1 MVYASG
7 RAVVFS
13 TVTLAVGFWVGVF
26 SSFVPTVHFAVLTGA
41 AFLLGLA
48 SQFVLLPLCL
58 VLARPLGR
66 PSPEAAAR
74 LVALLALT
82 PVVAGLLTSRPVL
95 AQEARRDI
103 LLKDQFGEVDGP
115 GRHRG
120 QPVVLIYGRVEGM
133 RRMKAWE
140 ERIRAEVSGALVVL
154 RGLDARSARGQK
166 TEVEVNERLK
176 LNVPPDIAILV
187 DWNGDLVRAYGLP
200 DADVS
205 TTVLDG
211 KGAACHTAAGP
222 VTPEALDRVRRALVH
237 ARETGTCP

>member
-1 MVYASG
+1 
-7 RAVVFS
+7 VVFS

-41 AFLLGLA
+41 AFLLGLV

-58 VLARPLGR
+58 VLVRPLGR
-66 PSPEAAAR
+66 PSPPIAVR
-74 LVALLALT
+74 PGALLAL
-82 PVVAGLLTSRPVL
+82 VSVAASLLASGPLL
-95 AQEARRDI
+95 AEEARRDI
-103 LLKDQFGEVDGP
+103 LLKDQFGHTDGP

-120 QPVVLIYGRVEGM
+120 QAVVLVYGKVEGM

-140 ERIRAEVSGALVVL
+140 DRLRAQVPGALVVL
-154 RGLDARSARGQK
+154 RGLDARSARGRN
-166 TEVEVNERLK
+166 TEAEVNGRLQ
-176 LNVPPDIAILV
+176 LNVPSNVAILV
-187 DWNGDLVRAYGLP
+187 DWNGDLVRAYALP

-211 KGAACHTAAGP
+211 KGTACHTAAGP
-222 VTPEALDRVRRALVH
+222 VTPEALDRVRQVLAH